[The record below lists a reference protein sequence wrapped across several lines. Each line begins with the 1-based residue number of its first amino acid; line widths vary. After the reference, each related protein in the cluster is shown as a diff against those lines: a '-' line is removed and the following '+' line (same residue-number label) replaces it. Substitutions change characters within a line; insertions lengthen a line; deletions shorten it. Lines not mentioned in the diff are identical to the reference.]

1 MTLSAR
7 WGFFNKKKKNIRC
20 GGAVDG
26 AGTVCLRTPAFS
38 YDRSV
43 LGISFACGLRPH
55 AKLNPRT
62 PLACAFLGHLT
73 QS

>member
-20 GGAVDG
+20 GGDVDG

-43 LGISFACGLRPH
+43 LAISFAKAARK
-55 AKLNPRT
+55 ANP
-62 PLACAFLGHLT
+62 
-73 QS
+73 